1 MVILNTEASR
11 PFDVPVIRLLLKRF
25 CHTTARVH
33 WGIMYG
39 NINMELRY
47 FLNFMFVLVI
57 RKANTPPNS
66 IDITQDIT
74 ESSTVFRSGV
84 QRLALASLL
93 VNRST

>member
-1 MVILNTEASR
+1 
-11 PFDVPVIRLLLKRF
+11 
-25 CHTTARVH
+25 
-33 WGIMYG
+33 
-39 NINMELRY
+39 
-47 FLNFMFVLVI
+47 MFVLVI